1 MRDAI
6 VAPVVVGVLGLA
18 SCATLALVDPTGGP
32 PTCPLKALTGLDC
45 PFCGG
50 LRGTHELLTG
60 HVGAAFDQ
68 NLLLPLFLVGAALA
82 WLLWVRVSW
91 SGRGQVWWGGRT
103 AAVTVSVGLLAFTMA
118 RNLPDIPYLPSGLG

>member
-1 MRDAI
+1 M
-6 VAPVVVGVLGLA
+6 VAPLVVGGLGLA
-18 SCATLALVDPTGGP
+18 SCAALALVDPTGGP

-60 HVGAAFDQ
+60 NVGAAFDQ

-82 WLLWVRVSW
+82 WLLWVRVSR
-91 SGRGQVWWGGRT
+91 SGRGRVWWGGRT
-103 AAVTVSVGLLAFTMA
+103 AAVTVSVALLAFTVV